1 MLTHERTNEKIIEPL
16 LFELSQPGHNP
27 GRLPEVDVPAA
38 DVPAGLTRA
47 DLPLPEVS
55 EIDLVRH
62 FTRLSQ
68 LNFSVDTHF
77 YPLGSCTM
85 KYNPRVNDWAA
96 TLPGFLMLHPYQPE
110 ATAQGALRLLYEL
123 QQDLGAIAGLPGV
136 TLQPSAGAHGELTG
150 VLIIM
155 AYHRARGDE
164 KRTRILVPDS
174 AHGTNP
180 ATAAMVGYSVTH
192 IPTDARGNLDLD
204 TLRAEMDDTVAGI
217 MLTNPNTLGLFEE
230 NILTV
235 TSLVHER
242 GGLVYCDGANM
253 NAVLGIARP
262 GDLGCDILH
271 YNLHKTFSVPHGGG
285 GPGAG
290 GTAVRADLIPFLPA
304 PVVAR
309 RDDASGPEYYLDYD
323 RPHSIGRVRAFYG
336 NFGNAVRGYT
346 YIRSLGPDGLRAVSE
361 NAVLNANYIRARL
374 TGVYDLPYDRICMHE
389 AVFSGRQQAKLGVR
403 TLDIAK
409 RLIDF
414 GIHPPTVYF
423 PLIVEEALMIEPT
436 ETETRATLDTF
447 IEAMTRIAREA
458 QETPDLVKEAPHTTP
473 ISRPDDVAAARKP
486 VVRWQAGG

>member
-447 IEAMTRIAREA
+447 IEVMTRIAREA

>member
-38 DVPAGLTRA
+38 DLPVELTRA

-110 ATAQGALRLLYEL
+110 ATTQGALRLLYEL

-235 TSLVHER
+235 TSLIHER

-253 NAVLGIARP
+253 NAVLGITRP

-290 GTAVRADLIPFLPA
+290 GTAVRADLAPFLPT

-323 RPHSIGRVRAFYG
+323 RPHSIGRIRAFYG